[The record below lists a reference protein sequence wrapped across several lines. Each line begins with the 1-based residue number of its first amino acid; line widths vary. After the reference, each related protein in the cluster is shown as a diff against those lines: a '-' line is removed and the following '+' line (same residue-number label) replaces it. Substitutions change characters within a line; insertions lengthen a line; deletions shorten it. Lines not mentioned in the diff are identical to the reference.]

1 MAYADKFPTS
11 MKKGGMKKS
20 LPKAQ
25 IGKIVKKAVKSA
37 KNLKAAASEKMW
49 PTKNLRR
56 MEDWDAHYRQKA
68 QDKFTIGVGAG
79 LGAAGAA
86 GIAADSKDKK
96 KPIQKKVPVK
106 KQFGGD
112 PNSYVRSFD
121 KNKGPVKKP
130 SMLEEQRGNPISGRP
145 APDSGNPSSVR
156 RMNVE
161 ENQRRALTTGDTS
174 SGPMFKKTDPKDMF
188 KSIDKMK
195 KGGMKTK
202 MKKGGFPDLT
212 GDGKVTRADVLK
224 GRGVFKKG
232 GSIMKTAGKTTTGVV
247 SDYKGYKGPKVK
259 AQVAKVKKG
268 K

>member
-1 MAYADKFPTS
+1 

-25 IGKIVKKAVKSA
+25 GGKIVKKAVKAA
-37 KNLKAAASEKMW
+37 KKLKAAASEKMW

-56 MEDWDAHYRQKA
+56 MEDWDQHYRNKSFDKA
-68 QDKFTIGVGAG
+68 VMGAG
-79 LGAAGAA
+79 AGFLSAAGA
-86 GIAADSKDKK
+86 GIYSNIQDKK
-96 KPIQKKVPVK
+96 KEEARKKPTQKKVPVK
-106 KQFGGD
+106 KQFGGY
-112 PNSYVRSFD
+112 PNSNIQSL
-121 KNKGPVKKP
+121 NTNQGPVKKP
-130 SMLEEQRGNPISGRP
+130 SMLEEKPSRP
-145 APDSGNPSSVR
+145 TPSPTRPSSIR
-156 RMNVE
+156 QMNVE

-188 KSIDKMK
+188 KYDGKMK